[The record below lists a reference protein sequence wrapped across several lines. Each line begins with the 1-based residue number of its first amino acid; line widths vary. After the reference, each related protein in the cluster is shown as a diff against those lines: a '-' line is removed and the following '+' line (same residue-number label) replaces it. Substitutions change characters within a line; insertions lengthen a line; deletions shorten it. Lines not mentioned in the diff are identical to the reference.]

1 MHKLL
6 VAAVTVSTLIQVT
19 HLQAQGTGGDIRL
32 HVDVD
37 ERINAVYHVAC
48 LGFAI
53 GCSRERFER
62 FWHERLAWTD
72 ADQAALDDWR
82 RVVNEAAG
90 RETDAGTPE
99 TLTLFP
105 NSPALVPEAVRRERI
120 VAAPFESGDLT
131 RSARGLFSPEDV
143 ALMTSVH
150 DHFERRLAPWWQAEG
165 RRSAEARARRVEEH
179 LNREVFQDLAT
190 QIVGFLDA
198 APPSWDLYF
207 HAIASPEPDSEQGA
221 ATVLA
226 NHFMMEMIDGLT
238 AAEMVSI
245 SFHELTHYIYQNM
258 GAEAH
263 LNVIE
268 QFVASGQLTAPGLYA
283 HFNEALVT
291 AAQILF
297 LERLGDDGDDDAA
310 EDAYD
315 HPYILPLG
323 LATVPLLRDGLA
335 RGATLR
341 SGFVMRYAT
350 AGLAALGHKASE
362 PRFRLSPIAVVTPE
376 ADGERLYAAY
386 MAALSPVGG
395 SGHFNDITEV
405 EQFSN
410 QNVVQL
416 ARYDDLEMLGYDIPA
431 LSALQQG
438 RGFGYALSRSPV
450 ARIYVLAGRDVQ
462 AVLDLVKMMS
472 GLPTLPAEGVFIQ
485 LD

>member
-1 MHKLL
+1 MNKLL
-6 VAAVTVSTLIQVT
+6 VGAVTVTTLLQGA
-19 HLQAQGTGGDIRL
+19 HLHAQGIRL

-48 LGFAI
+48 LGLAI

-62 FWHERLAWTD
+62 LWHERLEWTD

-90 RETDAGTPE
+90 RGTDEGMPE

-131 RSARGLFSPEDV
+131 ESARGLLSPEDV
-143 ALMTSVH
+143 GLMTSAH
-150 DHFERRLAPWWQAEG
+150 DHFERRLAAWWQAEG
-165 RRSAEARARRVEEH
+165 RQSAEARARRMEEH
-179 LNREVFQDLAT
+179 LNREVFEDLTT
-190 QIVGFLDA
+190 QIVGFLEA
-198 APPSWDLYF
+198 APPSRDLYF
-207 HAIASPEPDSEQGA
+207 HAIASPEPDSEQGG

-238 AAEMVSI
+238 AAEMVAI
-245 SFHELTHYIYQNM
+245 AFHELTHYLYQSM

-268 QFVASGQLTAPGLYA
+268 QFMASEQLTAPGLYA
-283 HFNEALVT
+283 HFNEAIAT

-297 LERLGDDGDDDAA
+297 LERLGDDDAA
-310 EDAYD
+310 EHGYD
-315 HPYILPLG
+315 HHYILPLG
-323 LATVPLLRDGLA
+323 LATAPLLRDGIA
-335 RGATLR
+335 RGTPLR

-350 AGLAALGHKASE
+350 AGLAALGHKAFE
-362 PRFRLSPIAVVTPE
+362 PGFRLSPIAVVTPE
-376 ADGERLYAAY
+376 ADGQRLYAAY
-386 MAALSPVGG
+386 MAAFSPVGG
-395 SGHFNDITEV
+395 FGHFNDITEV

-416 ARYDDLEMLGYDIPA
+416 ARYDDLEILGYDIPA
-431 LSALQQG
+431 LSTLQQG
-438 RGFGYALSRSPV
+438 RGFGYALPRSPV
-450 ARIYVLAGRDVQ
+450 ARIYVLAGRDLQ
-462 AVLDLVKMMS
+462 AVLDIVKMMS
-472 GLPTLPAEGVFIQ
+472 GLPALPAEGVFIQ

>member
-1 MHKLL
+1 MRKLL
-6 VAAVTVSTLIQVT
+6 VAAVTVSTLVPVT
-19 HLQAQGTGGDIRL
+19 YLHAQGTGGGIRL

-48 LGFAI
+48 LGLAVS
-53 GCSRERFER
+53 CSRELFER
-62 FWHERLAWTD
+62 FWHERLEWID

-82 RVVNEAAG
+82 RVVDEAAG
-90 RETDAGTPE
+90 REAGEGTPE
-99 TLTLFP
+99 TLTLLP
-105 NSPALVPEAVRRERI
+105 NSPALVPEIVRRERI

-131 RSARGLFSPEDV
+131 GRGRGLLSPEDV

-165 RRSAEARARRVEEH
+165 RQSAEARARRVEER
-179 LNREVFQDLAT
+179 LNRDVFQDLAT
-190 QIVGFLDA
+190 QIVTFLDA

-207 HAIASPEPDSEQGA
+207 HAIASPEPDSEQGR

-226 NHFMMEMIDGLT
+226 NHFMMEMIDGLK
-238 AAEMVSI
+238 AEQMVAI
-245 SFHELTHYIYQNM
+245 AFHELTHYLYQSM

-263 LNVIE
+263 LSVIE
-268 QFVASGQLTAPGLYA
+268 QFVASRQLTAPGLYA
-283 HFNEALVT
+283 HFNEAIAT

-297 LERLGDDGDDDAA
+297 LEHLGDDDAG

-323 LATVPLLRDGLA
+323 QATVPLLRDGLA
-335 RGATLR
+335 RGATLQ
-341 SGFVMRYAT
+341 SGFVMRYVT

-362 PRFRLSPIAVVTPE
+362 PRFRLSPVAVVTPE
-376 ADGERLYAAY
+376 ADGERLYAGY
-386 MAALSPVGG
+386 MAAFGPINFLRA
-395 SGHFNDITEV
+395 NDITEV

-416 ARYDDLEMLGYDIPA
+416 TRYDDLETLGYHIPG
-431 LSALQQG
+431 LSTLQQG
-438 RGFGYALSRSPV
+438 RGFGYALPRSPV
-450 ARIYVLAGRDVQ
+450 ARVYVLAGRDVQ
-462 AVLDLVKMMS
+462 AVLDLVTMMS
-472 GLPTLPAEGVFIQ
+472 GLPALPAEGVFIQ